1 MWGNEKEEGEGGG
14 GGIISG
20 VLFFSA
26 LLSVA
31 SFPFWLPYYRVRYI
45 LDRMAGRS
53 SCLTKKGGV
62 VEWFKILNLKSGG
75 FFLILPLHEFVLGST
90 EINSLMAVLCQKANS
105 SAPITDGISLKK
117 IDTFM
122 YIKIRMGL

>member
-1 MWGNEKEEGEGGG
+1 MWGNEKEEGEGG

-31 SFPFWLPYYRVRYI
+31 SFPYYRVRYI